1 MTRAMPPLRIAIDAM
16 GGDYGPR
23 ATVLGAALA
32 LAQRPDASAT
42 LYGKRHL
49 LDVEL
54 SRLPATLYHVRDRL
68 DFIEAGDRLP
78 VDMTPSRILREAP
91 TGSLHACLAALRAG
105 EARACVSAEHTGAIM
120 ALARRDVGML
130 ANVARPAISAAIPTV
145 SQRPCYM
152 LDLGANVDVRAE
164 HLVDFA
170 FMGAAMVRLVDSIQL
185 PRVGL
190 LNVGTESS
198 KGERRVREADALL
211 RAHESSHFEYVGYV
225 EGDALFT
232 GNTDVAVCDGMVGN
246 VALKSSEGLARM
258 LGTRLLGEFQT
269 GWYARM
275 VGWLATPVLRRFMRE
290 LNPVR
295 YNGAS
300 FLGLKAT
307 VVKSHGSAQAEGFA
321 YAVRRA
327 VDEAAMNLPE
337 RLMS

>member
-1 MTRAMPPLRIAIDAM
+1 MPPLRIAIDAM

-23 ATVLGAALA
+23 ATVSGAALA
-32 LAQRPDASAT
+32 LAQKPGANVT
-42 LYGKRHL
+42 LYGRRHL

-54 SRLPATLYHVRDRL
+54 SRLPAILAHVRDRI
-68 DFIEAGDRLP
+68 DVIEAGDSLP
-78 VDMTPSRILREAP
+78 ANMTPSRILRD
-91 TGSLHACLAALRAG
+91 TFNGSLYASLDALRSGDAC
-105 EARACVSAEHTGAIM
+105 ACVSAEHTGAIM

-130 ANVARPAISAAIPTV
+130 DNVARPAISAAIPTV
-145 SQRPCYM
+145 SQKPCYM

-170 FMGAAMVRLVDSIQL
+170 IMGAAMVRLVDGVQL
-185 PRVGL
+185 PKVGL

-198 KGERRVREADALL
+198 KGERRVREADMLL
-211 RAHESSHFEYVGYV
+211 RASEHTRFEYVGYM

-232 GNTDVAVCDGMVGN
+232 GNTDVAICDGMVGN

-258 LGTRLLGEFQT
+258 LGERLRGEFQI
-269 GWYARM
+269 GWYART
-275 VGWLATPVLRRFMRE
+275 VGWLAKPVLRRFMQE

-300 FLGLKAT
+300 FLGLRST
-307 VVKSHGSAQAEGFA
+307 VVKSHGNAQAEGFA

-327 VDEAAMNLPE
+327 MDEAAMNLPE

>member
-1 MTRAMPPLRIAIDAM
+1 MIRAMPPLRIAIDAM
-16 GGDYGPR
+16 GGDHGPR
-23 ATVLGAALA
+23 ATVPGAALA
-32 LAQRPDASAT
+32 LAQRPDAYAT
-42 LYGKRHL
+42 LYGRRHL

-54 SRLPATLYHVRDRL
+54 SRLPASLAHIRDRI
-68 DFIEAGDRLP
+68 DVIEAGDGLP
-78 VDMTPSRILREAP
+78 VDVTPSRILRD
-91 TGSLHACLAALRAG
+91 TFDGSLYASLGALRSGDAC
-105 EARACVSAEHTGAIM
+105 ACVSAEHTGAIM
-120 ALARRDVGML
+120 ALGRRDVGML
-130 ANVARPAISAAIPTV
+130 DNVARAAISAAIPTV
-145 SQRPCYM
+145 SRKPCYM

-170 FMGAAMVRLVDSIQL
+170 SMGAAMVRLVDGVQL

-198 KGERRVREADALL
+198 KGERRVREADRLL
-211 RAHESSHFEYVGYV
+211 RGGDHTRFEYVGYM

-232 GNTDVAVCDGMVGN
+232 GNTDVAICDGMVGN

-258 LGTRLLGEFQT
+258 LGERLRSEFQI

-275 VGWLATPVLRRFMRE
+275 VGWLGTPVLRRFMQE

-300 FLGLKAT
+300 FLGLKST
-307 VVKSHGSAQAEGFA
+307 VVKSHGNARAEGFA

-327 VDEAAMNLPE
+327 LDEAAMNLPE